1 MKRLL
6 SAAVAISVLPIAVG
20 VPASAAPATH
30 DVYLEDY
37 DAYEPL
43 AAGDAAPCVPWSGT
57 LHEVLSGLIKLV
69 TINSGHVRS
78 TP

>member
-6 SAAVAISVLPIAVG
+6 SAAVAISVLPIAVR

-37 DAYEPL
+37 DGVRAVRRRRRGAL
-43 AAGDAAPCVPWSGT
+43 RPWRGT
-57 LHEVLSGLIKLV
+57 FHEVLSGLIKLV

>member
-1 MKRLL
+1 
-6 SAAVAISVLPIAVG
+6 VAISVLPIAVG

-43 AAGDAAPCVPWSGT
+43 AVGDAAPCAAWSGT
-57 LHEVLSGLIKLV
+57 FHEVLSGLIKLV
-69 TINSGHVRS
+69 TINSGHLRS